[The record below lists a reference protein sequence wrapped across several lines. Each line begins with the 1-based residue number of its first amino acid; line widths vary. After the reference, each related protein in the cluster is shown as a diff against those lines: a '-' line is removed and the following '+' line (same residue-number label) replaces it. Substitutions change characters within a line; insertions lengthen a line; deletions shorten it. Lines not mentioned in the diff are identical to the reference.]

1 MAVTSLQQ
9 LNNLFG
15 YSPDPTPDYSNYNQS
30 DFDNS
35 WQYADSGA
43 VNDST
48 PLNNPALSYSA
59 NDVSTATT
67 PTTAGEAWYPVA
79 SPVTTPVSNQ
89 KMSIYNNA
97 AGNLVSQADYEKAM
111 TERYAN
117 TVINAAGDKGYTGT
131 GTQSR
136 AGINAPQ
143 PNTGGGISFSFGG
156 GGGGGGSSVPSNVLT
171 PRQFPPYTSTYT
183 PPTPATPD
191 PYNWATRDPYI
202 YGEGLSNAGAAYDIW
217 GSAPGTNP
225 YLLSTPS
232 SYTPGLLGMQP
243 VQLPSN
249 VPSTNV
255 GANINPGG
263 TGGTSGTG
271 GTANDG
277 WAGGDVMGHT
287 AYATADDA
295 MAAGD
300 YWSSYRKDHQQWRDS
315 QGIYAGGGKQ
325 PGQSDLHYPGNP
337 ALGIRSDA
345 QQLQAMGMGGENTGN
360 LSTTPTNTLSYE
372 EQLNILNK
380 EKFEQLSTEGTLGS
394 TGPQTVHGTDF
405 SPDRWDDYTTT
416 APVVTKVDYTA
427 KKEKAKASV
436 AAYNATPTGKKYS
449 IDLTPK
455 AGTYGGRPRL

>member
-1 MAVTSLQQ
+1 MAITTTGAPFLP
-9 LNNLFG
+9 
-15 YSPDPTPDYSNYNQS
+15 YSPPP
-30 DFDNS
+30 
-35 WQYADSGA
+35 
-43 VNDST
+43 
-48 PLNNPALSYSA
+48 
-59 NDVSTATT
+59 
-67 PTTAGEAWYPVA
+67 
-79 SPVTTPVSNQ
+79 PVSNQ
-89 KMSIYNNA
+89 KMSIYSDA
-97 AGNLVSQADYEKAM
+97 AGNLVPQAAYEKAM
-111 TERYAN
+111 TDRYAN

-171 PRQFPPYTSTYT
+171 PRTFPPYTSTYT

-225 YLLSTPS
+225 YLLSTPES
-232 SYTPGLLGMQP
+232 HTQGLLGMQP
-243 VQLPSN
+243 VQLPAN

-255 GANINPGG
+255 GANINTGG
-263 TGGTSGTG
+263 TGGG
-271 GTANDG
+271 GGANDG

-300 YWSSYRKDHQQWRDS
+300 YWSAYRKDHQQWRDS
-315 QGIYAGGGKQ
+315 QGIWAGIGKK

-345 QQLQAMGMGGENTGN
+345 QQLQNMGMGGENTGN
-360 LSTTPTNTLSYE
+360 LPTTPVNALSHE

-380 EKFEQLSTEGTLGS
+380 EKFEQLSKEGTLGS

-405 SPDRWDDYTTT
+405 SPDRWDDYTPAVVSNDKVVDEGSLNTNAVKEQTT
-416 APVVTKVDYTA
+416 TYTA
-427 KKEKAKASV
+427 KKQEAREKVFKS
-436 AAYNATPTGKKYS
+436 
-449 IDLTPK
+449 
-455 AGTYGGRPRL
+455 YGPPNMQRY

>member
-1 MAVTSLQQ
+1 MATWYPGIVNDPTSSKYTPYTPQVNAVNTTAAPFLP
-9 LNNLFG
+9 
-15 YSPDPTPDYSNYNQS
+15 YSPPP
-30 DFDNS
+30 
-35 WQYADSGA
+35 
-43 VNDST
+43 
-48 PLNNPALSYSA
+48 
-59 NDVSTATT
+59 
-67 PTTAGEAWYPVA
+67 
-79 SPVTTPVSNQ
+79 PVSNQ
-89 KMSIYNNA
+89 KMSIYSDA
-97 AGNLVSQADYEKAM
+97 TGNLVSQAAYEKAM
-111 TERYAN
+111 TDRYASTRVGTGAN
-117 TVINAAGDKGYTGT
+117 DYGYTGT

-156 GGGGGGSSVPSNVLT
+156 GGGGGGSSVPRNVLT

-217 GSAPGTNP
+217 GSKPGPNP
-225 YLLSTPS
+225 YLLSTPES
-232 SYTPGLLGMQP
+232 HTQGLLGMQP
-243 VQLPSN
+243 VQLPANVPSTN

-255 GANINPGG
+255 GANINTGG
-263 TGGTSGTG
+263 TGGG
-271 GTANDG
+271 GANDG

-315 QGIYAGGGKQ
+315 QGIWAGRGKQ

-345 QQLQAMGMGGENTGN
+345 QQLQNMGMGDGTDTGN

-380 EKFEQLSTEGTLGS
+380 EK
-394 TGPQTVHGTDF
+394 
-405 SPDRWDDYTTT
+405 
-416 APVVTKVDYTA
+416 
-427 KKEKAKASV
+427 
-436 AAYNATPTGKKYS
+436 
-449 IDLTPK
+449 
-455 AGTYGGRPRL
+455 